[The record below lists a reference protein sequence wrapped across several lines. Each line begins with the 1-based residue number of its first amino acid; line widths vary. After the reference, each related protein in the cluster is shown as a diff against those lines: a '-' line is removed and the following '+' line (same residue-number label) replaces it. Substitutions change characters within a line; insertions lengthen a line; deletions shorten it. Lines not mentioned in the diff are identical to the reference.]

1 MKPVGRVCLTKS
13 RSILAGILAGALLAG
28 LAAPSRAEQ
37 RVGTRLLIQESYV
50 AGYRY
55 HDARKVWKDLHIGD
69 RLDLVRE
76 PGNPFDPNAVR
87 VDWQGY
93 RLGYVPRLDNEG
105 VSRQLDLGAPLEA
118 RIVRLKKSRSPR
130 QRIWMEIYTGVSG

>member
-1 MKPVGRVCLTKS
+1 MRLAA
-13 RSILAGILAGALLAG
+13 ILLLASLG
-28 LAAPSRAEQ
+28 LPAAAEPQ
-37 RVGTRLLIQESYV
+37 VVARLLVQESPV

-55 HDARKVWKDLHIGD
+55 HDGKKVWKDLRVGD

-76 PGNPFDPNAVR
+76 PDNPFDPRAVR
-87 VDWQGY
+87 VDWQGHV
-93 RLGYVPRLDNEG
+93 LGYVPRLDNEG

-130 QRIWMEIYTGVSG
+130 QRILLEITTGVMR